1 MTDYELKLVDSSR
14 FLADLL
20 VSEIENDRRKFESML
35 AVALLDKYP
44 VSMRAARVLQLCA
57 VKYPSLPEPFLNK
70 MTSLLSGIKVDGV
83 RRSMLKILISSPVL
97 PDEEELGHLVD
108 DCFDWMQDK
117 RQPVAVRAYAID
129 LLVKII
135 EQYPD
140 LRLELITS
148 LLAIQGNETPGM
160 KAKCKQVIQTFRKQ
174 GHL

>member
-1 MTDYELKLVDSSR
+1 
-14 FLADLL
+14 
-20 VSEIENDRRKFESML
+20 
-35 AVALLDKYP
+35 
-44 VSMRAARVLQLCA
+44 
-57 VKYPSLPEPFLNK
+57 
-70 MTSLLSGIKVDGV
+70 
-83 RRSMLKILISSPVL
+83 
-97 PDEEELGHLVD
+97 
-108 DCFDWMQDK
+108 MQDK